1 MQLMDQTVFVTG
13 AASGIGAA
21 VALRCLAEGA
31 FVGLVDKDAGQLE
44 RLIGDLSPELR
55 AKARSCTTDVANESE
70 VVESLDNFVKSL
82 GRLDAAVNCAGILG
96 PVGPLHQTAT
106 DEYRALMRVN
116 LDGLF
121 HCMKHQLR
129 HMAATAKG
137 SIVNISSAAGTV
149 GFPTAAAYT
158 AAKHGVI
165 GLTRTCAIDYAE
177 SGIRVNAIAPGGVD
191 TPLIRATTC
200 ATPEGKEMIE
210 SLHPMKRLASADEI
224 ANAALFLVSDQASF
238 VTGSVMAVDGGWT
251 TW

>member
-1 MQLMDQTVFVTG
+1 MQLANQTIFVTG

-21 VALRCLAEGA
+21 VAERFLAEGA
-31 FVGLVDKDAGQLE
+31 HVGLVDRDSEGLARLVDA
-44 RLIGDLSPELR
+44 LSDDLR
-55 AKARSCTTDVANESE
+55 AKTYRYAVDITIESDVAKAI
-70 VVESLDNFVKSL
+70 DDFVKKRDSIH
-82 GRLDAAVNCAGILG
+82 AAVNCAGILG
-96 PVGPLHQTAT
+96 PVGPLHETSTEA
-106 DEYRALMRVN
+106 YRELMSIN

-121 HCMKHQLR
+121 FCMKHQLR
-129 HMAATAKG
+129 AMTHSGKG
-137 SIVNISSAAGTV
+137 NIVNISSAAGTV

-165 GLTRTCAIDYAE
+165 GLTKTCAIDYAE

-191 TPLIRATTC
+191 TPLIRSTTC
-200 ATPEGKEMIE
+200 ATPEGQQMIE
-210 SLHPMKRLASADEI
+210 SLHPMKRLASAEEI